1 MYLVWF
7 TPVLCGYIGVGQGIN
22 FGMSL
27 VLKITP
33 PWYEVLP
40 ILRLITYPLVFT
52 YAMPQ
57 FIADPTRLLL
67 HYSAIDN

>member
-1 MYLVWF
+1 MYLVWSI
-7 TPVLCGYIGVGQGIN
+7 PVLCGYIGVGQGIN

-27 VLKITP
+27 GIKIIP

-57 FIADPTRLLL
+57 FVTGPTRLLL
-67 HYSAIDN
+67 QYSAIDN

>member
-1 MYLVWF
+1 
-7 TPVLCGYIGVGQGIN
+7 
-22 FGMSL
+22 MSL
-27 VLKITP
+27 GIKIIP

-57 FIADPTRLLL
+57 FVTGPTRLLL
-67 HYSAIDN
+67 QYSAIDN